1 MEFVIDTSAVLA
13 VVMNEPEKPAL
24 VAATAGAEL
33 VAPGSLPWEIGNA
46 LSAMF
51 KRRRITV
58 EGARGVVRAYE
69 QVPIKLLQIDVDAAV
84 SLAAKHNIYA
94 YDAYMLICAQ
104 VRGSPLLTLDSGLV
118 HAAKAV
124 GVDLV
129 EVRR

>member
-1 MEFVIDTSAVLA
+1 MYRWARMEFVIDTSAVLA

-51 KRRRITV
+51 KRRRISV

-104 VRGSPLLTLDSGLV
+104 VRGSP
-118 HAAKAV
+118 
-124 GVDLV
+124 
-129 EVRR
+129 